1 MKSRTAYL
9 AATLLSST
17 VALSGAEA
25 QDMVYKDKSAPIEA
39 RVDDLMGRLTLD
51 EKILLLAGESSMT
64 LNPVPRLGIP
74 AIQSSDA
81 SAIEMIFRPMC
92 RKPATA
98 IRPGSSS
105 HPSASGRSGI

>member
-17 VALSGAEA
+17 VALSGAQA
-25 QDMVYKDKSAPIEA
+25 QEMIYKDKSAPLEA

-64 LNPVPRLGIP
+64 LNPIERLGIP
-74 AIQSSDA
+74 S
-81 SAIEMIFRPMC
+81 
-92 RKPATA
+92 
-98 IRPGSSS
+98 IRMTDGPTGVRS
-105 HPSASGRSGI
+105 PPTGRRSR